1 MNFLDLTNISYM
13 SEVLGPYWELLVAI
27 SRKSKFVETENRM
40 EDTRGIM
47 EKRTESYCSM
57 NTEF

>member
-13 SEVLGPYWELLVAI
+13 PEVLGPYWELLVAI

-40 EDTRGIM
+40 EDTRGVM
-47 EKRTESYCSM
+47 ERRTESYCSM